1 MKRIFLS
8 VSLMISCSSSGSGT
22 DKSIATSTFCTIYK
36 CTAAGNSDGVYKYRI
51 SNQSITK
58 NTLLFINTNKK
69 YPNRYSIL
77 LGEGSLLYGPSPND
91 CKMVDQ
97 FYKFYGLKD
106 LDIKTELFAANAL
119 VNNKAVDYAVIRE
132 FTFSGIQ
139 MVAYI
144 RSSPDQ
150 SIKPEKGRI
159 EFGIMPKTQYPP
171 SR

>member
-1 MKRIFLS
+1 MKRIALS
-8 VSLMISCSSSGSGT
+8 AFLMISCSSSGSST
-22 DKSIATSTFCTIYK
+22 DKSIATSAFCTTYK
-36 CTAAGNSDGVYKYRI
+36 CTDVGISDEVYKYKI
-51 SNQSITK
+51 NNQSITK
-58 NTLLFINTNKK
+58 NTLLFINNNKK

-77 LGEGSLLYGPSPND
+77 LGEGSLLYGPNPND
-91 CKMVDQ
+91 CKMIDQ

-106 LDIKTELFAANAL
+106 LDVKTDLFAANAL
-119 VNNKAVDYAVIRE
+119 VNDKAVDYAVIKE
-132 FTFSGIQ
+132 FKSSGIQ